1 MLSNLPHSLCSARAS
16 QPPYRDDRPLPL
28 FLLQF
33 FLFCLIVSWVWFLPL
48 NSLLYIQ
55 YMVSN
60 VLPFGVMS
68 IRWGPEYILFKCTY
82 ERYLGASI
90 KPPQKHITF
99 LGHVPF
105 CPDLCPVYFS
115 CLLFFSKFFFFPLAS
130 VVFQEFSLR
139 ATYFSYLL
147 FSPKPFFFSVAS
159 LIFEFRLQTVK
170 KEKLKIRERNLL
182 KSQIGFTTIFEP
194 TSDRDQCSLQNFL
207 SRPNK
212 K

>member
-1 MLSNLPHSLCSARAS
+1 
-16 QPPYRDDRPLPL
+16 
-28 FLLQF
+28 
-33 FLFCLIVSWVWFLPL
+33 
-48 NSLLYIQ
+48 
-55 YMVSN
+55 MVSN

-139 ATYFSYLL
+139 AVYFSYLL

-159 LIFEFRLQTVK
+159 LIFQEFCLQTVK
-170 KEKLKIRERNLL
+170 REKLEIWEKNLL
-182 KSQIGFTTIFEP
+182 KSLILSTIQYWNPRRIGISALNRTFV
-194 TSDRDQCSLQNFL
+194 
-207 SRPNK
+207 
-212 K
+212 